1 MPVMKR
7 VKFSFNPYNVDRIA
21 LAVAAAGVRDTEYFE
36 ATRGRIMATRK
47 RFTAAMEKM
56 GFNIPDSKTNFVF
69 AGSGRIAGA
78 DYFHE
83 LRKRNIIVR
92 YFDKDPIRDYV
103 RITIGTDEDMD
114 LLLKATEE
122 ILKEAG
128 K

>member
-1 MPVMKR
+1 MSIPV
-7 VKFSFNPYNVDRIA
+7 SFIRFMAYLFEYLYN
-21 LAVAAAGVRDTEYFE
+21 TEK
-36 ATRGRIMATRK
+36 APNMATRK